1 MTAPK
6 RREHQPDPFV
16 RAVDRYRARGWNL
29 PCDCPC
35 HWWRGVTEAIACCQ
49 MQGMAYIASEGTY
62 MPWPDPEQP

>member
-6 RREHQPDPFV
+6 RREHRPDPFV
-16 RAVDRYRARGWNL
+16 RAVDRYVKRGWNL

-35 HWWRGVTEAIACCQ
+35 HWWRGITEAIACCQ

-62 MPWPDPEQP
+62 MPWPDEGER